1 MSHPVA
7 LALPSAAQHPKAAED
22 LTRRPPGSAA
32 REGADDAGLMA
43 GAGDRA
49 AFDLLVA
56 RHGER
61 ALRLALRVLGGP
73 TEAEEVAQEAFLRAW
88 RAAARFDPDRAR
100 FSTWLHRIALNLAI
114 DRARRRGTAP
124 PALDLAEDLPDPA
137 AGPDASLDAAAE
149 RAAPAELPPRQRA
162 AVALAYEAGP
172 SGAEAAAAL
181 PCPNERW
188 KGCCWPGRAGPG
200 SARRRRAGL
209 QPYGGTDRERALPE
223 ADRPAF
229 RAVFDAERARC
240 EGALAEVRAAREE
253 VDAAMAREPFDPAS
267 LRSAMAARSNRRAAV
282 SAAFADT
289 VTRAMAAIPPQ
300 GRAQVAAARRRDG

>member
-7 LALPSAAQHPKAAED
+7 LALPSAAQHTKAAEN
-22 LTRRPPGSAA
+22 LTRRPPGFAA
-32 REGADDAGLMA
+32 REGADDAELMAWA

-188 KGCCWPGRAGPG
+188 KGCCWPGRAGQCTAAEGGASTVWWDG
-200 SARRRRAGL
+200 SRARAARGGPAGLSCRVRRRTGPLRRGARRGPRRAG
-209 QPYGGTDRERALPE
+209 GG
-223 ADRPAF
+223 
-229 RAVFDAERARC
+229 
-240 EGALAEVRAAREE
+240 
-253 VDAAMAREPFDPAS
+253 
-267 LRSAMAARSNRRAAV
+267 
-282 SAAFADT
+282 
-289 VTRAMAAIPPQ
+289 
-300 GRAQVAAARRRDG
+300 GRGDGP